1 MKAETQRSR
10 EFLSLNFGDVMWKP
24 RTQAWPRFWPRDE
37 REQIQRVARAAR
49 ESGIASFR
57 VPRADH
63 STTLL
68 CIVASNTNFLND
80 GWSVLLVS
88 TFSSFTETKVL
99 KKINYILSMVISTE
113 NVKIDSLGQSR
124 TKQAPILFGSP
135 LQGAPP
141 WAGAGLLHKRVRFL
155 VPLPHVSLHADQAP
169 QLDQF
174 PATKGNEAE
183 GWVFRI

>member
-1 MKAETQRSR
+1 MKAETQKSR

-24 RTQAWPRFWPRDE
+24 KTQAWPRFWPRDE

-49 ESGIASFR
+49 EYGTASFR

-80 GWSVLLVS
+80 GWSILLVS

-99 KKINYILSMVISTE
+99 KKLIIYCQWLFLQKTW
-113 NVKIDSLGQSR
+113 KFDSLGQWR

-141 WAGAGLLHKRVRFL
+141 WAGAGLLHKRVRF
-155 VPLPHVSLHADQAP
+155 HH
-169 QLDQF
+169 
-174 PATKGNEAE
+174 
-183 GWVFRI
+183 